1 MRLPVYKT
9 NTGRRENHCVPDIE
23 AVPPMKSRKNTA
35 IKPEGKRR
43 GVFEIAPDIR
53 WKRNCRVGQV
63 PALRLKTPMKRAR
76 KDNDRFVPHRDK
88 LTRKIVMKNFR
99 TRALRQK
106 CWGENR
112 DFHAISL

>member
-1 MRLPVYKT
+1 
-9 NTGRRENHCVPDIE
+9 
-23 AVPPMKSRKNTA
+23 MKSGKNTA
-35 IKPEGKRR
+35 IQPEGQRR

-53 WKRNCRVGQV
+53 RKRNCRVGEV

-76 KDNDRFVPHRDK
+76 KDDDRFVAHRDK

-106 CWGENR
+106 CWRENR
-112 DFHAISL
+112 DLHAMSL